1 MRSNKKSKTR
11 SHFFVVLFL
20 ISTLSVLVGLYI
32 SKSVPKKTAQEIRQE
47 VCGVWVEVG
56 VPKNIT
62 QIIEVSIEGVRRNG
76 RLISTKF
83 EYDGKYFTFSTGSG
97 VHKFLIDRE
106 DVEEGLAPRL
116 FLSQRSDSYY
126 NPTYRKI

>member
-1 MRSNKKSKTR
+1 MRSDQETA
-11 SHFFVVLFL
+11 FIAVLFL
-20 ISTLSVLVGLYI
+20 LATLAVVATLGIIRNGGIST
-32 SKSVPKKTAQEIRQE
+32 KTSQELNREIHGR
-47 VCGVWVEVG
+47 WIEVG
-56 VPKNIT
+56 VPKHVAEIF
-62 QIIEVSIEGVRRNG
+62 EVSVEGVRRNG

-126 NPTYRKI
+126 NQTYRKI